1 MLDWRIPHHYSY
13 FLRVSTEVLR
23 MAPLMKDGRRACVRC
38 GLYLLYCAQHR
49 LQLRIVNRTDSG
61 AQSVSREQWAENK
74 HDFIRFRR
82 TGRKVVFTPVGT
94 ETRSGNAHT

>member
-1 MLDWRIPHHYSY
+1 
-13 FLRVSTEVLR
+13 
-23 MAPLMKDGRRACVRC
+23 MAPLMKDGRRACARC
-38 GLYLLYCAQHR
+38 GLFLLFCAQHR

-94 ETRSGNAHT
+94 DTRSGNAHTRADYHRSS